1 MAQVVVRVLAS
12 ADPSLRNV
20 FDNFRSLAKRAGD
33 AVKRDGDTVAKQRVK
48 SEEQITKA
56 AEREQQ
62 KRTKTALREEQKRSS
77 EAAKTQA
84 KATKDFEREE
94 QRRTRIVRSEEKAR
108 VREQERG
115 QRQTKRDNAQ
125 IVRDTMAGYNRISTV
140 AGNAFG
146 NMTKI
151 AKTAAGVVTGFA
163 GAIGVDASFSSIANR
178 GASFETAIVNVA
190 NSGSGKGGATPADIA
205 KARKGVEGAA
215 DATKTDQNAMA
226 GALGRY
232 TSLTGDIDTGIAS
245 LTMFGK
251 LARATGTDVEDLAGA
266 AAQIANGLGD
276 VPDKAAIVEEA
287 LRIVAQQGK
296 LGSVEIKDLAT
307 HMGKFAS
314 KAQFYEGTREDA
326 MATLGAVAQL
336 SMKGGASTAV
346 EAASAAG
353 NFNRDISTDAAKK
366 AFKKYGVE
374 RKGKSGRMRD
384 AGDIIIDALK
394 ATGGDGEKLQEMFR
408 NQSSRKGVLG
418 AAGIYNAAGGGK
430 AGEDAVRAELSK
442 LRASISK
449 TDVETNFQNSANT
462 RDAKAADLNN
472 RVQRKVG
479 EAIDGLMPAFE
490 SMIPAIS
497 SLADSMIKMAPAA
510 AKFAAYLVDNPGVA
524 IVGAI
529 TGSIIKAGIGE
540 SLKGSL
546 KSLLDGALGQR
557 PGGGTGAPG
566 VPGGGGGPGGADKVL
581 AAIAAFT
588 VGFTATKAG
597 LDYADGL
604 ENDYNNENASLRGGA
619 MASGRAVE
627 NGDISQ
633 IGEAYKKLF
642 ALNERIANYKLGN
655 SEIEDASGNKVW
667 AKDNEQIAGLTE
679 ARDMTVESMKAAFSP
694 EAIKARLDGSKGGEN
709 EVSMKTAIA
718 ELKGGGDKTAAALD
732 ALRGALTGSLS
743 VTVTNMPAGGF
754 DSGGPGRVPGGPT

>member
-125 IVRDTMAGYNRISTV
+125 IVRDTMSGYNRISTV

-151 AKTAAGVVTGFA
+151 AKTAVGVVTGFA
-163 GAIGVDASFSSIANR
+163 GAIGVDTSISSIAQK
-178 GASFETAIVNVA
+178 GMGFEKAIVDVA
-190 NSGSGKGGATPADIA
+190 NSGAKGGATPADIA
-205 KARKGVEGAA
+205 RARKGVEGAA

-226 GALGRY
+226 GALGKY

-276 VPDKAAIVEEA
+276 VPDKARIVEEA
-287 LRIVAQQGK
+287 LRVVAQQGK
-296 LGSVEIKDLAT
+296 LGSVEIKDLAI

-314 KAQFYEGTREDA
+314 KAQFYEGSRQDA
-326 MATLGAVAQL
+326 MATLGALAQL
-336 SMKGGASTAV
+336 SMKGGASTAA

-353 NFNRDISTDAAKK
+353 NFNRDIAQKK
-366 AFKKYGVE
+366 AGKAFDKYGVKRYE
-374 RKGKSGRMRD
+374 KDGKVRD
-384 AGDIIIDALK
+384 PAEIIIDALK
-394 ATGGDGEKLQEMFR
+394 ATGGNGQKLQEMFT

-418 AAGIYNAAGGGK
+418 AASTFNAAGGGE
-430 AGEDAVRAELSK
+430 AGADAVRAEFNK
-442 LRASISK
+442 LRASVSK
-449 TDVETNFQNSANT
+449 SDVETNAQNSMNT
-462 RDAKAADLNN
+462 GEARAADLNN
-472 RVQRKVG
+472 KVQRKMG
-479 EAIDGLMPAFE
+479 AMIEGLMPAFE
-490 SMIPAIS
+490 KMIPS
-497 SLADSMIKMAPAA
+497 LESLANSLIKAAPAIA
-510 AKFAAYLVDNPGVA
+510 DFTKFLVDNPAVAITGA
-524 IVGAI
+524 IVG
-529 TGSIIKAGIGE
+529 SIAKAGIGE
-540 SLKGSL
+540 AVRGSL
-546 KSLLDGALGQR
+546 KSLLEGMLDRKAK
-557 PGGGTGAPG
+557 PGGGGAPG
-566 VPGGGGGPGGADKVL
+566 APATPGGGGGAAATAVAAASWGYFFDKAAEVDAGQTRDA
-581 AAIAAFT
+581 AAIAEMGG
-588 VGFTATKAG
+588 VNATEAGKGDNQALLRLFGNISDMEGALANANMPGSVVKDKGAWETQLAELKAQR
-597 LDYADGL
+597 DA
-604 ENDYNNENASLRGGA
+604 A
-619 MASGRAVE
+619 M
-627 NGDISQ
+627 N
-633 IGEAYKKLF
+633 KLSPTDQ
-642 ALNERIANYKLGN
+642 AQMMA
-655 SEIEDASGNKVW
+655 
-667 AKDNEQIAGLTE
+667 AGLTGNRGLVPE
-679 ARDMTVESMKAAFSP
+679 SDYKPGAKESSTV
-694 EAIKARLDGSKGGEN
+694 
-709 EVSMKTAIA
+709 IA
-718 ELKGGGDKTAAALD
+718 ELKGSGEKSAAL
-732 ALRGALTGSLS
+732 LQSLLGALTGGLS

-754 DSGGPGRVPGGPT
+754 DPAGRVPGAPT

>member
-125 IVRDTMAGYNRISTV
+125 IVRDTMAGYNRITTV

-266 AAQIANGLGD
+266 AAQIANGFGD

-472 RVQRKVG
+472 KIQRKMG
-479 EAIDGLMPAFE
+479 AMIEGLMPAFE
-490 SMIPAIS
+490 SMIP
-497 SLADSMIKMAPAA
+497 SLESMANSLIKAAPAIA
-510 AKFAAYLVDNPGVA
+510 NFTKFLVDNPAVAITGA
-524 IVGAI
+524 IVG
-529 TGSIIKAGIGE
+529 SIAKAGIGE
-540 SLKGSL
+540 AVRGSL
-546 KSLLDGALGQR
+546 KSLLEGMLDR
-557 PGGGTGAPG
+557 KPKPGGGGAPG
-566 VPGGGGGPGGADKVL
+566 APATPGGGGGAAATAVAAASWGYFFDKAAEVDAGQTRDA
-581 AAIAAFT
+581 AAIAEMGG
-588 VGFTATKAG
+588 VNATEAGKGDNQALLRLFGNISDMEGALANANMPGSVVKDKGAWETQLAELKAQR
-597 LDYADGL
+597 DA
-604 ENDYNNENASLRGGA
+604 A
-619 MASGRAVE
+619 M
-627 NGDISQ
+627 N
-633 IGEAYKKLF
+633 KLSPTDQ
-642 ALNERIANYKLGN
+642 AQMMA
-655 SEIEDASGNKVW
+655 
-667 AKDNEQIAGLTE
+667 AGLTGNRGLVPE
-679 ARDMTVESMKAAFSP
+679 SDYKPGAKESSTV
-694 EAIKARLDGSKGGEN
+694 
-709 EVSMKTAIA
+709 IA
-718 ELKGGGDKTAAALD
+718 ELKGSGEKSAAL
-732 ALRGALTGSLS
+732 LQSLLGALTGGLS

-754 DSGGPGRVPGGPT
+754 DPAGRVPGAPT